1 MSQRAL
7 LALLAA
13 LAVLAVLVVWSQ
25 RASTPPSAE
34 GGKIL
39 PDLQA
44 ALNDIDKV
52 TVVKGGGTVVATL
65 DRQPDQWTVMERGGY
80 PADVGKLRKNL
91 LALAE
96 AKILEQK
103 TSNPDNYDRLGVQDI
118 DKKTAKGVAIS
129 FAAANRKLPT
139 LIIGNAEGTKYRYVR
154 RAGEAPSFLI
164 DRDPDLPHDTAQ
176 WLNPIIVDVQPNR
189 VQQVTIHHSDGETL
203 IVEKTE
209 RGATNFT
216 VQDVPKGRELLYAGV
231 ANVIGNSLRQLNL
244 SDVEPQDQAAGKPA
258 VTVEFRTFDGLVIK
272 VDGFKADDKNWLT
285 FNAAFDADQ
294 AKRFAPP
301 AAPATD
307 QTKAADQ
314 AKPAGEAKPAEAAA
328 SADGSATGEKPANAG
343 SAEKKPST
351 PSPDV
356 AAEAADI
363 NRRVSNWRYQ
373 IASYQYDQM
382 TRRMS
387 DLLKPKEEP
396 KKAQD
401 QAKKPAPT
409 KKK

>member
-65 DRQPDQWTVMERGGY
+65 DRQPDKWTVMERGGY

-96 AKILEQK
+96 ARILEQK

-118 DKKTAKGVAIS
+118 DNKTAKGVAIS

-176 WLNPIIVDVQPNR
+176 WLDPIIVDVQPNR

-203 IVEKTE
+203 IVEKAD
-209 RGATNFT
+209 RAATNFT
-216 VQDVPKGRELLYAGV
+216 VQDVPKGRELLYPGV

-244 SDVEPQDQAAGKPA
+244 SDVEPLGQAAGEPA

-272 VDGFKADDKNWLT
+272 VDGFKTDDKNWLT

-301 AAPATD
+301 PAKATD
-307 QTKAADQ
+307 Q
-314 AKPAGEAKPAEAAA
+314 AKTAEQAKPAEAAA
-328 SADGSATGEKPANAG
+328 SADGSATDEKPASAA
-343 SAEKKPST
+343 SAEKPST

-382 TRRMS
+382 TRRMT

-401 QAKKPAPT
+401 QAKNPAAT